1 MIDKKELVRAVKVW
15 NKEHKVGTDYNIP
28 TDMEDRDMMEKFV
41 DALNKANESGEDLP
55 EKCIDVYN
63 SDWLQEAMAVDIE
76 GTEEETTNEKEEN
89 EMTEEKAV
97 EIGKEEE
104 TEIVVVEEKEAKEKP
119 KKKAN
124 SKKAKS
130 KEAELEKETVSTVG
144 TKRGS
149 KKEQIKEAKE
159 TAKKKAEEKEAG
171 TGKGKKTGPR
181 GVGVIA
187 SILEA
192 IKTKGPIDKKGILD
206 YLVKKFPDRESDS
219 MGKTINAQ
227 IGGKKPTK
235 RLEEE
240 RKVKLIIKDDK
251 YSVK

>member
-15 NKEHKVGTDYNIP
+15 NKEHKIGTDYNIP

-41 DALNKANESGEDLP
+41 DALNKANEFGEDLP

-159 TAKKKAEEKEAG
+159 TAKKKAEEKAEKKRG
-171 TGKGKKTGPR
+171 SGSGRKRTGIGAWVIENIKSGKFDKKTNKE
-181 GVGVIA
+181 IA
-187 SILEA
+187 ELAVEKFGSE
-192 IKTKGPIDKKGILD
+192 TKASCIGWYKNKINKGE
-206 YLVKKFPDRESDS
+206 K
-219 MGKTINAQ
+219 
-227 IGGKKPTK
+227 
-235 RLEEE
+235 
-240 RKVKLIIKDDK
+240 
-251 YSVK
+251 